1 MSKKKIVVLTGAG
14 VSAESGIKTF
24 RDADGLWE
32 GHDVMQVA
40 SPQGW
45 DADQAL
51 VLEFYNQRRKQAL
64 AAKPNQGHQI
74 IADLENDF
82 EVTIVTQNVD
92 NLHEKAG
99 SSRVIHLHG
108 ELFKS
113 QSCANPDLVYDVDG
127 WELKTG
133 DVCELGA
140 QLRPAIVWFGEA
152 VPLMDI
158 AITATLA
165 ADILIVVGTSL
176 QVYPAA
182 SLLEYVADEKPKFII
197 DPNMPNV
204 YPRENLHLIQKGGS
218 EGMQQVRE
226 QLLK

>member
-1 MSKKKIVVLTGAG
+1 
-14 VSAESGIKTF
+14 
-24 RDADGLWE
+24 
-32 GHDVMQVA
+32 
-40 SPQGW
+40 
-45 DADQAL
+45 
-51 VLEFYNQRRKQAL
+51 
-64 AAKPNQGHQI
+64 
-74 IADLENDF
+74 
-82 EVTIVTQNVD
+82 
-92 NLHEKAG
+92 
-99 SSRVIHLHG
+99 
-108 ELFKS
+108 
-113 QSCANPDLVYDVDG
+113 
-127 WELKTG
+127 
-133 DVCELGA
+133 
-140 QLRPAIVWFGEA
+140 
-152 VPLMDI
+152 MDI